1 LILRILK
8 WTVLAAVVASGV
20 WLYQHAKTLDD
31 EVTSRFEGKR
41 WELPT
46 QVYARPL
53 ELHEGGRL
61 TRDELVDELERLG
74 YQRLP
79 QAQRPG
85 QYHLRANAVDVA
97 TRGFRFWDGSEP
109 GRRIR
114 VRFGAEGIS
123 ELSALDG
130 GDPVVLLRLD
140 PSTIGSIYARH
151 GEDRVLLRI
160 DDVPTVLIEALLA
173 VEDRHFRSHHGVH
186 LPSLLRALIANLR
199 AGGVVQG
206 GSTITQ
212 QLVKNFYLD
221 NRRTLRRKFDEALM
235 ALILDWRYD
244 KHEILEAHLN
254 EIYLGQDGD
263 RAIHGFGLGSQF
275 YFQRPLAE
283 LQNHEVALLVGIIRG
298 PSYYDP
304 RRRPERAQDRRDRVL
319 MMMAEQGAI
328 TSAAAEGA
336 LAEPLGVVDRAREAT
351 RYPAFM
357 GLVQR
362 QLREHYASVDLRSE
376 GLRIFTTVDPAL
388 QSRVEQRIAARLAE
402 IEAQREIPAG
412 SLETAV
418 VVTDTD
424 TGEVL
429 ALVGGRDARYAGFNR
444 ALDARRPVGSLVKP
458 FVYLV
463 ALQQP
468 RRYDTVSIIEDSP
481 ITVELPGGRV
491 WEPRNFDR
499 TWHGPVPLY
508 RGLTESYNA
517 ATVRLGM
524 DVGVEAVVD
533 ALTASATITRP
544 PPHPSLLL
552 GAVEMSPVEVAD
564 LYQTLASGGYRS
576 LPRAIREVT
585 TADGAPLS
593 RYPLTVARA
602 IEPAP
607 AYLVNR
613 LLQEAVRQG
622 TGRRAHR
629 MLPEAWNLAGKT
641 GTSDGLRDSW
651 FAGFGGDRLAVV
663 WVGRDDNAPAR
674 LTGASGALP
683 LWIDIMAEVR
693 PRPLA
698 LRPPQG
704 VREFWVEAA
713 TGRGSGQ
720 GCPDAVSL
728 PFLAGTGPGPHGECG
743 EPAVLDPEP
752 EASEKPG
759 LLRRIRDWFGG

>member
-1 LILRILK
+1 MILRILK
-8 WTVLAAVVASGV
+8 WTLLTVVVASTV
-20 WLYQHAKTLDD
+20 WLYQHVKFLDA
-31 EVTSRFEGKR
+31 EVSGRFEGRR
-41 WELPT
+41 WELPA

-61 TRDELVDELERLG
+61 TADELVDELDRLG

-79 QAQRPG
+79 RVERPG
-85 QYHLRANAVDVA
+85 QYHVHAGAIDLA
-97 TRGFRFWDGSEP
+97 TRGFRFWDGVES
-109 GRRIR
+109 GRHIR
-114 VRFGAEGIS
+114 VRFGSEGIVG
-123 ELSALDG
+123 LSALDG
-130 GDPVVLLRLD
+130 GEPVVLLRLD
-140 PSTIGSIYARH
+140 PSTIGSIHARH

-160 DDVPTVLIEALLA
+160 DDVPQLLVDALLA

-186 LPSLLRALIANLR
+186 PPSLLRALIANFR

-235 ALILDWRYD
+235 ALILDWRYG
-244 KHEILEAHLN
+244 KHEILEAYLN
-254 EIYLGQDGD
+254 EIYLGQDGA
-263 RAIHGFGLGSQF
+263 RAVHGFGLGSHF
-275 YFQRPLAE
+275 YFQRPLTE
-283 LQNHEVALLVGIIRG
+283 LQAHEVALLVGIIRG

-304 RRRPERAQDRRDRVL
+304 RRRPDRARERRDRVL
-319 MMMAEQGAI
+319 ATMAEQQAI
-328 TSAAAEGA
+328 TPAAAQ
-336 LAEPLGVVDRAREAT
+336 LAVAQPLGVVGRASQTT

-362 QLREHYASVDLRSE
+362 QLQEHYRSEDLRSE

-388 QSRVEQRIAARLAE
+388 QSRVEERIAGRLAE
-402 IEAQREIPAG
+402 IERQREMPAG
-412 SLETAV
+412 GLEAAA

-444 ALDARRPVGSLVKP
+444 ALDARRPVGSLIKP
-458 FVYLV
+458 FIYLV

-468 RRYDTVSIIEDSP
+468 RRYDVVSIIEDAP
-481 ITVELPGGRV
+481 ISVPLAGGRV

-524 DVGVEAVVD
+524 EVGLQAVVD
-533 ALTASATITRP
+533 ALMTSATIFRP
-544 PPHPSLLL
+544 AAHPSLLL

-585 TADGAPLS
+585 TAEGEPLS

-602 IEPAP
+602 IEPEP
-607 AYLVNR
+607 VYLVNR
-613 LLQEAVRQG
+613 LLQETIRHG
-622 TGRRAHR
+622 TGRRAHLR
-629 MLPEAWNLAGKT
+629 LPESWNLAGKT

-674 LTGASGALP
+674 LTGATGALP
-683 LWIDIMAEVR
+683 LWIDIMGEVR

-704 VREFWVEAA
+704 VRELWVEAL
-713 TGRGSGQ
+713 TGIGSGE
-720 GCPDAVSL
+720 GCPDAINL
-728 PFLAGTGPGPHGECG
+728 PFLAGTGPARHGDCG
-743 EPAVLDPEP
+743 EPVSLDFEQGV
-752 EASEKPG
+752 EEKSG
-759 LLRRIRDWFGG
+759 LLRRIRNWFGG

>member
-1 LILRILK
+1 MLK
-8 WTVLAAVVASGV
+8 WAVLTVAVVSGV
-20 WLYQHAKTLDD
+20 WLYQHVKVLDA
-31 EVTSRFEGKR
+31 EVSGRFEGKR

-53 ELHEGGRL
+53 ELHEGGEL
-61 TRDELVDELERLG
+61 TRDELVEELERLG

-79 QAQRPG
+79 AVQRPG
-85 QYHLRANAVDVA
+85 QYRVHGDAIDVA
-97 TRGFRFWDGSEP
+97 TRGFRFWDGKEP
-109 GRRIR
+109 GRHVRI
-114 VRFGAEGIS
+114 RFGAEGIR
-123 ELSALDG
+123 ELSALDDG
-130 GDPVVLLRLD
+130 QPVVLLRLD

-160 DDVPTVLIEALLA
+160 EEVPPVLIEALLA
-173 VEDRHFRSHHGVH
+173 VEDRQFRSHHGVH
-186 LPSLLRALIANLR
+186 PPSLLRALIANLR

-244 KHEILEAHLN
+244 KQEILEAYLN

-263 RAIHGFGLGSQF
+263 RAVHGFGLGSRF

-283 LQNHEVALLVGIIRG
+283 LQPHEVALLVGIIRG

-304 RRRPERAQDRRDRVL
+304 RRRPDRARERRDRVL
-319 MMMAEQGAI
+319 ATMAEQGVV
-328 TSAAAEGA
+328 TPEAAEEA
-336 LAEPLGVVDRAREAT
+336 RAKPLDVVDRGLQAT

-357 GLVQR
+357 GLVAR
-362 QLREHYASVDLRSE
+362 QLQEHYRPEDLRSE
-376 GLRIFTTVDPAL
+376 GLRIFTTIDPAL
-388 QSRVEQRIAARLAE
+388 QGRVERRIADRLGE
-402 IEAQREIPAG
+402 IERQRQMPVG
-412 SLETAV
+412 GLEAAA

-444 ALDARRPVGSLVKP
+444 ALNARRPVGSLIKP
-458 FVYLV
+458 FIHLV

-468 RRYDTVSIIEDSP
+468 GRYDAVSIIEDTP
-481 ITVELPGGRV
+481 ITVPLPGGRV

-508 RGLTESYNA
+508 RSLTASYNA

-524 DVGVEAVVD
+524 DVGVEAVVE
-533 ALTASATITRP
+533 ALTTSATIPRP
-544 PPHPSLLL
+544 APHPSLLL
-552 GAVEMSPVEVAD
+552 GAVGMSPLEVAD

-585 TADGAPLS
+585 TAEGAPLS

-613 LLQEAVRQG
+613 LLQETVRNG
-622 TGRRAHR
+622 TGRRAHQ
-629 MLPEAWNLAGKT
+629 MLPQNWGLAGKT

-663 WVGRDDNAPAR
+663 WVGRDDNAPAG
-674 LTGASGALP
+674 LTGATGALP

-693 PRPLA
+693 PRPLV
-698 LRPPQG
+698 LRAPQG
-704 VREFWVEAA
+704 VREIWVEAA
-713 TGRGSGQ
+713 TGRGSAE
-720 GCPDAVSL
+720 GCPDALRL
-728 PFLAGTGPGPHGECG
+728 PFLAGTGPDRHGDCG
-743 EPAVLDPEP
+743 EPAILEP
-752 EASEKPG
+752 EQEGGKKPG
-759 LLRRIRDWFGG
+759 LLQRIRDWFGG

>member
-1 LILRILK
+1 MILRILK
-8 WTVLAAVVASGV
+8 WTLFAAVVASAV
-20 WLYQHAKTLDD
+20 WLYQHVRVLDA

-53 ELHEGGRL
+53 ELHQGSRL
-61 TRDELVDELERLG
+61 VRDELVEELDRLG
-74 YQRLP
+74 YQRLSR
-79 QAQRPG
+79 AQRPG
-85 QYHLRANAVDVA
+85 QYQLHAGAVDVV
-97 TRGFRFWDGSEP
+97 TRGFHFWDGNEP
-109 GRRIR
+109 SRHVR
-114 VRFGAEGIS
+114 VRFGREGIT
-123 ELSALDG
+123 ELTALDG
-130 GDPVVLLRLD
+130 GEPAVLLRLD

-151 GEDRVLLRI
+151 GEDRVLVRL
-160 DDVPTVLIEALLA
+160 DDVPPVLIEALLA

-186 LPSLLRALIANLR
+186 PQSLLRALIANLR

-235 ALILDWRYD
+235 ALILDWRYG
-244 KHEILEAHLN
+244 KHEILEAYLN

-263 RAIHGFGLGSQF
+263 RAVHGFGLGSQF
-275 YFQRPLAE
+275 YFQRPLVE
-283 LQNHEVALLVGIIRG
+283 LKDHELALLVGIIRG

-304 RRRPERAQDRRDRVL
+304 RRRPERARERRDRVL
-319 MMMAEQGAI
+319 TTMASEQVI
-328 TSAAAEGA
+328 TPEVAQNA
-336 LAEPLGVVDRAREAT
+336 LERPLGVVDRARQTT
-351 RYPAFM
+351 RFPAFM

-362 QLREHYASVDLRSE
+362 QLQEHYRPEDLRSE

-388 QSRVEQRIAARLAE
+388 QARVEQRIAARLIE
-402 IEAQREIPAG
+402 IERQREMPAG
-412 SLETAV
+412 GLEAAA

-429 ALVGGRDARYAGFNR
+429 ALVGGRQARFAGFNR
-444 ALDARRPVGSLVKP
+444 ALDARRPVGSLIKP
-458 FVYLV
+458 FIYLV

-468 RRYDTVSIIEDSP
+468 HRYDVASIIEDSP
-481 ITVELPGGRV
+481 ITVPLPGGRV

-499 TWHGPVPLY
+499 LWHGPVPLY

-517 ATVRLGM
+517 ASVRLGM
-524 DVGVEAVVD
+524 DVGVDAVVD
-533 ALTASATITRP
+533 ALTISASIPRP
-544 PPHPSLLL
+544 APHPSLLL

-585 TADGAPLS
+585 TAEGAQLS
-593 RYPLTVARA
+593 RYPLSVARA

-607 AYLVNR
+607 TYLVNR
-613 LLQEAVRQG
+613 LLQETVRSG
-622 TGRRAHR
+622 TGRRAHQL
-629 MLPEAWNLAGKT
+629 LPESWNLAGKT
-641 GTSDGLRDSW
+641 GTSDALRDSW

-663 WVGRDDNAPAR
+663 WVGRDDNAPAG
-674 LTGASGALP
+674 LTGATGALP
-683 LWIDIMAEVR
+683 VWIDIMAEVR
-693 PRPLA
+693 PRPLL
-698 LRPPQG
+698 LRPPQD

-720 GCPDAVSL
+720 GCPEALSL
-728 PFLAGTGPGPHGECG
+728 PFLAGTGPGRHGACG
-743 EPAVLDPEP
+743 EPPVLDPRPVAEDQ
-752 EASEKPG
+752 PG
-759 LLRRIRDWFGG
+759 LLRRIRGWLGG

>member
-1 LILRILK
+1 MFFRILK
-8 WTVLAAVVASGV
+8 WIALAAVVAGCV
-20 WLYQHAKTLDD
+20 WLYQHVLTLDA

-53 ELHEGGRL
+53 ELHEGSRL
-61 TRDELVDELERLG
+61 TRAEVIEELERLG
-74 YQRLP
+74 YQQLP
-79 QAQRPG
+79 GVERPG
-85 QYHLRANAVDVA
+85 QYRLHPGAIEVA
-97 TRGFRFWDGSEP
+97 TRGFHFWDGIEP

-114 VRFGAEGIS
+114 IRFAAEGIT
-123 ELSALDG
+123 AIDTLDG
-130 GDPVVLLRLD
+130 GEAVVLLRLD

-151 GEDRVLLRI
+151 GEDRVLVRL
-160 DDVPTVLIEALLA
+160 DDVPPVLIDALLA

-186 LPSLLRALIANLR
+186 VQSLLRALLANLR
-199 AGGVVQG
+199 AGAVVQG

-235 ALILDWRYD
+235 ALILDWRYG
-244 KHEILEAHLN
+244 KHEILEAYLN

-263 RAIHGFGLGSQF
+263 RAVHGFGLGSQF

-283 LQNHEVALLVGIIRG
+283 LKDHEVALLVGIIRG
-298 PSYYDP
+298 PSHYDP
-304 RRRPERAQDRRDRVL
+304 RRRPERARERRDRVL
-319 MMMAEQGAI
+319 TIMAEQQAI
-328 TSAAAEGA
+328 TAEASARGR
-336 LAEPLGVVDRAREAT
+336 AEPLGVVDRAGLAT

-362 QLREHYASVDLRSE
+362 QLQEHYRAEDLRSE

-388 QSRVEQRIAARLAE
+388 QSRVERRLAGRLAD
-402 IEAQREIPAG
+402 IEVQRKLPAG
-412 SLETAV
+412 SLEAAA

-429 ALVGGRDARYAGFNR
+429 ALVGGRQARFAGFNR
-444 ALDARRPVGSLVKP
+444 ALDARRPVGSLIKP

-463 ALQQP
+463 ALQLP
-468 RRYDTVSIIEDSP
+468 RRFDVVSMVEDMPVSVP
-481 ITVELPGGRV
+481 LSGGRV

-508 RGLTESYNA
+508 LGLTESYNA

-533 ALTASATITRP
+533 VLARSATIPRP

-552 GAVEMSPVEVAD
+552 GAVEMSPVDVAD

-602 IEPAP
+602 IEPQH

-613 LLQEAVRQG
+613 LLQEAVRSG
-622 TGRRAHR
+622 TGRRAR
-629 MLPEAWNLAGKT
+629 QLLPESWHLAGKT

-651 FAGFGGDRLAVV
+651 FAGFGGNRLAVV
-663 WVGRDDNAPAR
+663 WVGRDDNAPAG
-674 LTGASGALP
+674 LTGATGALP
-683 LWIDIMAEVR
+683 VWVDIMAEVR
-693 PRPLA
+693 PRPLE
-698 LRPPQG
+698 LRLPQG
-704 VREFWVEAA
+704 VQELWVEAA
-713 TGRGSGQ
+713 TGWGSGE
-720 GCPDAVSL
+720 GCPDAVRL
-728 PFLAGTGPGPHGECG
+728 PFLAGSGPDRHGDCG
-743 EPAVLDPEP
+743 EPAVIEAEPADVDP
-752 EASEKPG
+752 PG

>member
-1 LILRILK
+1 MIPRILK
-8 WTVLAAVVASGV
+8 WALFAAAVATAV
-20 WLYQHAKTLDD
+20 WLYQQVKVLDA

-53 ELHEGGRL
+53 ELHEGSRL
-61 TRDELVDELERLG
+61 ARDELVEELDRLG
-74 YQRLP
+74 YQRLS
-79 QAQRPG
+79 QVQRPG
-85 QYHLRANAVDVA
+85 QYQLHAGAVDVA

-109 GRRIR
+109 SRHIR
-114 VRFGAEGIS
+114 VRFGAWGIT

-130 GDPVVLLRLD
+130 GEPVVLLRLD

-151 GEDRVLLRI
+151 GEDRVLVRL
-160 DDVPTVLIEALLA
+160 DDVPQVLIDALLA

-186 LPSLLRALIANLR
+186 VQSLVRALLANLR
-199 AGGVVQG
+199 ARAVVQG

-235 ALILDWRYD
+235 ALILDWRYG
-244 KHEILEAHLN
+244 KHEILEAYIN

-263 RAIHGFGLGSQF
+263 RAVHGFGLGSQF

-283 LQNHEVALLVGIIRG
+283 LKDHEVALLVGIIRG

-304 RRRPERAQDRRDRVL
+304 RRRPERARERRDRVL
-319 MMMAEQGAI
+319 TVMADQQAI
-328 TSAAAEGA
+328 TVEAAARA
-336 LAEPLGVVDRAREAT
+336 LDAPLGVVDRAGQTT

-362 QLREHYASVDLRSE
+362 QLQEHYRAEDLRSE

-388 QSRVEQRIAARLAE
+388 QSRVERKLAGRLAD
-402 IEAQREIPAG
+402 IEGQRNLPAG
-412 SLETAV
+412 SLEAAA

-429 ALVGGRDARYAGFNR
+429 ALVGGRQARFAGFNR
-444 ALDARRPVGSLVKP
+444 ALDARRPVGSLIKP

-463 ALQQP
+463 ALQEP
-468 RRYDTVSIIEDSP
+468 RRFDVVSIVEDTP
-481 ITVELPGGRV
+481 ISVPLPGGRV

-508 RGLTESYNA
+508 LGLTESYNA

-524 DVGVEAVVD
+524 DVGVETVVD
-533 ALTASATITRP
+533 ALARSATIPRP

-602 IEPAP
+602 IDPEP

-613 LLQEAVRQG
+613 LLQEAIRSG
-622 TGRRAHR
+622 TGRRAR
-629 MLPEAWNLAGKT
+629 QLLPESWNLAGKT

-663 WVGRDDNAPAR
+663 WVGRDDNAPSG
-674 LTGASGALP
+674 LTGATGALP
-683 LWIDIMAEVR
+683 VWIDIMAEVR
-693 PRPLA
+693 PRPLE

-704 VREFWVEAA
+704 VQELWVEAA
-713 TGRGSGQ
+713 TGLGSGQ

-728 PFLAGTGPGPHGECG
+728 PFLRGTGPVRHGDCG
-743 EPAVLDPEP
+743 EPTVMATVPAEDEP
-752 EASEKPG
+752 PG